1 MYEERDKL
9 YLVYEELNGGTLL
22 DLMNNCIQ
30 NDARLTNE
38 EIGTI
43 IY

>member
-1 MYEERDKL
+1 MFEEMDKL
-9 YLVYEELNGGTLL
+9 YLVYDELQGGTLL
-22 DLMNNCIQ
+22 DLINNCIEA
-30 NDARLTNE
+30 DSRLTNE